1 MHKLIVNEVSYD
13 LLPKLKELIEINIG
27 VIKDNLNET
36 ADKEVIYD
44 LAKELSMYAALGQYV
59 DEEDLEEVL
68 RILEEYPDDF
78 GHFEIEEE
86 QA

>member
-1 MHKLIVNEVSYD
+1 MHKLIVNEVS
-13 LLPKLKELIEINIG
+13 
-27 VIKDNLNET
+27 
-36 ADKEVIYD
+36 YD

-68 RILEEYPDDF
+68 RIIEEYPDDF

-86 QA
+86 QV